1 MACSVTSSQ
10 PLPRCAPGL
19 RGAVVSALLSS
30 STPCCVHGVRSPLD
44 GRGSPRSECIS
55 RKMFSRLPGSERTS
69 GETAKLSPIAIPGV
83 G

>member
-10 PLPRCAPGL
+10 PWPRCAPGL
-19 RGAVVSALLSS
+19 RGAVVNALLSN
-30 STPCCVHGVRSPLD
+30 STPCSAHGVRSPFE
-44 GRGSPRSECIS
+44 GRGRPRSECIS
-55 RKMFSRLPGSERTS
+55 RKMFSRLPGRERTS